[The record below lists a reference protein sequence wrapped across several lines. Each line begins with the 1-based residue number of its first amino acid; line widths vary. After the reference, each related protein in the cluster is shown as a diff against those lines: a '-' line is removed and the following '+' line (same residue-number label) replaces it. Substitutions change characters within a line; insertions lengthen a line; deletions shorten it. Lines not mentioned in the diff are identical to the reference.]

1 MGKSLPLSG
10 TPTPRL
16 GYLQQMTPRSRIALR
31 PFGFSEDPFNF
42 KAGLFLF
49 SNEGSCRS
57 CGIRVGFF
65 PSGALFLPNA

>member
-31 PFGFSEDPFNF
+31 FFGFPKISLTL
-42 KAGLFLF
+42 KQACF
-49 SNEGSCRS
+49 SSQMKEVAALG
-57 CGIRVGFF
+57 GIRVGFF